1 MQIARVKGLRRE
13 VRRELA
19 QISRT
24 LLDRYRRGDAIPE
37 RLCPLR
43 KALAAQPQPSAAGE

>member
-19 QISRT
+19 QRSRD
-24 LLDRYRRGDAIPE
+24 LLARYRRGDAVDPAM
-37 RLCPLR
+37 CPLR
-43 KALAAQPQPSAAGE
+43 RALDRGQSVNAS